1 MTQEWQDE
9 NDELLELTIED
20 AFDILFRFQIRFD
33 GNVCK
38 EIFGDEYCDFFWDK
52 WESSHKNALLFWNR
66 LDTGRKMRVIDFVRK
81 RFL

>member
-38 EIFGDEYCDFFWDK
+38 EIFGD
-52 WESSHKNALLFWNR
+52 
-66 LDTGRKMRVIDFVRK
+66 
-81 RFL
+81 